1 MRDLRLIIW
10 DVDGTL
16 TNSRAA
22 ILSAMQG
29 AFAQCNLPYP
39 GDAAALEG
47 VGLSLDILLERL
59 VPDTGVE
66 TREALARAYKQT
78 YYDQRARQG
87 AAALA
92 PLFPGIRAVLDH
104 LRAQE
109 WTLMSAATGKSRRGL
124 EAMIAGH
131 ALDGYFY
138 APQTADTHPS
148 KPHPS
153 MIESILAQS
162 GVEAERAIMIGDT
175 TFDMEMGAAAGVRT
189 LGVGWGYHAAE
200 RLEADAVATSVEDLP
215 RLIDAT
221 LGENG

>member
-87 AAALA
+87 AAMQRESEL
-92 PLFPGIRAVLDH
+92 
-104 LRAQE
+104 
-109 WTLMSAATGKSRRGL
+109 
-124 EAMIAGH
+124 
-131 ALDGYFY
+131 Y
-138 APQTADTHPS
+138 APIKALLTGQGYEV
-148 KPHPS
+148 KG
-153 MIESILAQS
+153 E
-162 GVEAERAIMIGDT
+162 V
-175 TFDMEMGAAAGVRT
+175 GAADLVAVRSDEQVVIVELKLRLTLSLFHQACARLKLTDHVYIGVPKPCGRT
-189 LGVGWGYHAAE
+189 ARRALKDNLALCRRLGLGYSLF
-200 RLEADAVATSVEDLP
+200 RL
-215 RLIDAT
+215 R
-221 LGENG
+221 